1 MLRKK
6 INIIF
11 LPDASNR
18 VRQFKVP
25 QSLLLGSLFV
35 FLSVAILFI
44 WGFAEYQD
52 IKEKVPRLMQ
62 LEKENAQQKTQLAS
76 LTEKIDRINGRL
88 IELNEFDQKLKI
100 MVNLE
105 TDEENNQFLGIGGS
119 DPSLLSPEYTIE
131 KAHERLVTLMHQSLD
146 DLDIAIS
153 VQINEKEELY
163 KFLESQKNMLAH
175 TPSVWP
181 TRGWLSSGFGKRL
194 SPFTKEEEFHKGIDI
209 STRINTPILAPADG
223 LVSSTGKD
231 YLMGNKLMIDHGYG
245 MKTRYGHMEKILVKR
260 GEYVKRG
267 QKIGLVGETGRT
279 TGPHLHYEV
288 YLNGLPVNPRHYI
301 LN

>member
-1 MLRKK
+1 MFGKK
-6 INIIF
+6 ITIVF
-11 LPDASNR
+11 LPDASNK
-18 VRQFKVP
+18 VKQFRIP
-25 QSLLLGSLFV
+25 QSLLLVSLVV
-35 FLSVAILFI
+35 FLSVALLSA
-44 WGFAEYQD
+44 WGIVEYRG
-52 IKEKVPRLMQ
+52 IKENVPKLSQ
-62 LEKENAQQKTQLAS
+62 LEEENAQQKTQLAS

-105 TDEENNQFLGIGGS
+105 PDEENSQFLGIGGS
-119 DPSLLSPEYTIE
+119 DTSLLNPGYTIE

-146 DLDIAIS
+146 NLDTAIS

-163 KFLESQKNMLAH
+163 KFLENQKNMLVC

-181 TRGWLSSGFGKRL
+181 TRGWLSSGFGNRI
-194 SPFTKEEEFHKGIDI
+194 SPFTNEKEFHKGLDI
-209 STRINTPILAPADG
+209 STRMNTPILAPADG

-231 YLMGNKLMIDHGYG
+231 YLMGNKLTINHGYG
-245 MKTRYGHMEKILVKR
+245 LKTRYGHMAKILVKK

-267 QKIGLVGETGRT
+267 QEIGLVGNTGRS

-288 YLNGLPVNPRHYI
+288 YLNSLPVNPRRYI

>member
-6 INIIF
+6 ITIIF
-11 LPDASNR
+11 LPDSSNR
-18 VRQFKVP
+18 VRQIKIP
-25 QSLLLGSLFV
+25 QSLLLGSLLVILLFSL
-35 FLSVAILFI
+35 FLT
-44 WGFAEYQD
+44 WGLMDYRS
-52 IKEKVPRLMQ
+52 IKAKVPILTQ
-62 LEKENAQQKTQLAS
+62 LKEENAQQKTQLAS
-76 LTEKIDRINGRL
+76 LTNKIDRINGRL
-88 IELNEFDQKLKI
+88 IELNEFDQKLKT

-105 TDEENNQFLGIGGS
+105 TDEENSQFLGIGGS
-119 DPSLLSPEYTIE
+119 DPSLLNPGYTIE

-146 DLDIAIS
+146 DLDTAIS

-163 KFLESQKNMLAH
+163 KYLENQKSMLAH
-175 TPSVWP
+175 TPSIWP
-181 TRGWLSSGFGKRL
+181 TRGWLSSGFGKRV
-194 SPFTKEEEFHKGIDI
+194 SPFTKEEEFHKGLDI
-209 STRINTPILAPADG
+209 STRMNTPIIATADG

-245 MKTRYGHMEKILVKR
+245 LKTRYGHMAKILVKR

-267 QKIGLVGETGRT
+267 QKIGLVGNTGRT

-288 YLNGLPVNPRHYI
+288 YLNGVPVNPRHYI

>member
-6 INIIF
+6 ITIIF
-11 LPDASNR
+11 LPDGSSR

-25 QSLLLGSLFV
+25 QSLLLGFLLTILLIAFVLTWSLMDYRAV
-35 FLSVAILFI
+35 KV
-44 WGFAEYQD
+44 
-52 IKEKVPRLMQ
+52 KVPKLAQ
-62 LEKENAQQKTQLAS
+62 LEKENSQQKVQLAS
-76 LTEKIDRINGRL
+76 LTDRIDRINGRL

-119 DPSLLSPEYTIE
+119 DTSLLDPGYTIE

-146 DLDIAIS
+146 NLDTAIS
-153 VQINEKEELY
+153 IQMNEKEELY
-163 KFLESQKNMLAH
+163 KFLENQKNLLAH
-175 TPSVWP
+175 TPSIWP
-181 TRGWLSSGFGKRL
+181 TRGWLSSGFGNRI
-194 SPFTKEEEFHKGIDI
+194 SPFTNEEEFHKGIDI
-209 STRINTPILAPADG
+209 STRMNTPILAPADG

-231 YLMGNKLMIDHGYG
+231 YFMGNMLMINHGYG
-245 MKTRYGHMEKILVKR
+245 LKTRYGHMAKILVKK

-267 QKIGLVGETGRT
+267 QEIGLVGNTGRS

-288 YLNGLPVNPRHYI
+288 YLNSLPVNPRRYI

>member
-6 INIIF
+6 ITIIF

-18 VRQFKVP
+18 VRQLKIP
-25 QSLLLGSLFV
+25 QSLLLGSLLV
-35 FLSVAILFI
+35 ILLLTLVLA
-44 WGFAEYQD
+44 WGLIDYRS
-52 IKEKVPRLMQ
+52 IKTKVPILAL
-62 LEKENAQQKTQLAS
+62 LEEENAQQKTQLAA

-88 IELNEFDQKLKI
+88 IELNEFDQRLKI

-105 TDEENNQFLGIGGS
+105 TDEENSQFLGIGGS
-119 DPSLLSPEYTIE
+119 DPSLLNQEYTIE

-146 DLDIAIS
+146 DLDTAIS

-175 TPSVWP
+175 TPSIWP
-181 TRGWLSSGFGKRL
+181 TRGWLSSGFGKRI
-194 SPFTKEEEFHKGIDI
+194 SPFTKEEEFHKGLDI
-209 STRINTPILAPADG
+209 STRMNTPIVATADG

-245 MKTRYGHMEKILVKR
+245 LKTRYGHMTKILVKR

-267 QKIGLVGETGRT
+267 QKIGLVGNTGRT

-288 YLNGLPVNPRHYI
+288 YLNNIPVNPRHYI

>member
-6 INIIF
+6 ITIIF

-18 VRQFKVP
+18 VKQFKIP
-25 QSLLLGSLFV
+25 QSILLGFLLAILLLAFV
-35 FLSVAILFI
+35 LT
-44 WGFAEYQD
+44 WG
-52 IKEKVPRLMQ
+52 LMDYRAVKAKIPKLAR
-62 LEKENAQQKTQLAS
+62 LEKENSQQEVQLAS
-76 LTEKIDRINGRL
+76 LTDRIDRINGRL

-105 TDEENNQFLGIGGS
+105 TEEENNQFLGIGGS
-119 DPSLLSPEYTIE
+119 DSSLFDPGYTIE

-146 DLDIAIS
+146 NLDTAIS
-153 VQINEKEELY
+153 IQMNEKEELY
-163 KFLESQKNMLAH
+163 KFLENQKNLLAH
-175 TPSVWP
+175 TPSIWP
-181 TRGWLSSGFGKRL
+181 TRGWLSSGFGNRI
-194 SPFTKEEEFHKGIDI
+194 SPFTNEEEFHKGIDI
-209 STRINTPILAPADG
+209 STRMNTPILAPADG

-231 YLMGNKLMIDHGYG
+231 YFMGNMLMINHGYG
-245 MKTRYGHMEKILVKR
+245 LKTRYGHMTKILVKQ

-267 QKIGLVGETGRT
+267 QEIGLVGNTGRS

-288 YLNGLPVNPRHYI
+288 YLNSLPVNPRRYI